1 MLARYLIAF
10 VLLFASCSK
19 KDQSQLAAD
28 LIKNGDVE
36 IKITPSAKSIRT
48 CDLLELTVDLTYPQS
63 YKVKLPDSKDNFG
76 DFSIY
81 QINQNSAVAI
91 NEKLNKLSQIII
103 LEPGLP
109 ASHQI
114 PELAFQFWNEEN
126 ILSTLKSKPIS
137 LEVTSSLNPERNTDI
152 EDIITE
158 TKKPNHVVTIIGS
171 SALFGT
177 IIYLLFFCKAEED
190 PKDNALREAL
200 AQFQALSKLNET
212 ELLQQLPKSCCIV
225 LKEIYGVQKLPNNLD
240 VIINELAVK
249 KELKTV
255 TEKLKSLN
263 STYNKLRYSS
273 DSAEKKSSR
282 DLFTS
287 FDSFFKEVKA

>member
-1 MLARYLIAF
+1 MLARSLIVLF
-10 VLLFASCSK
+10 VLLSSCSK
-19 KDQSQLAAD
+19 QSQSELAVEV
-28 LIKNGDVE
+28 IKNGDIE
-36 IKITPSAKSIRT
+36 LKITPSAKSIRT
-48 CDLLELTVDLTYPQS
+48 CDLLELSIDLTYPQT

-91 NEKLNKLSQIII
+91 NEKLNRLSQIII

-109 ASHQI
+109 ASHKI
-114 PELAFQFWNEEN
+114 PELSFQFWNEEN
-126 ILSTLKSKPIS
+126 IQSTLKSQPIS
-137 LEVTSSLNPERNTDI
+137 LEVTSILNLEENTDI

-158 TKKPNHVVTIIGS
+158 TKKPKHLVTIIGS
-171 SALFGT
+171 TALFVT

-190 PKDNALREAL
+190 PKENALREAL
-200 AQFQALSKLNET
+200 FQFQELSKLDET
-212 ELLQQLPKSCCIV
+212 ELLKQLPRSCCIF
-225 LKEIYGVQKLPNNLD
+225 LKETYGLQKLPNNLD
-240 VIINELAVK
+240 VIISELAVK
-249 KELKTV
+249 QELKPV

-273 DSAEKKSSR
+273 DSVEKKSSR

-287 FDSFFKEVKA
+287 FDSFFKEIQT